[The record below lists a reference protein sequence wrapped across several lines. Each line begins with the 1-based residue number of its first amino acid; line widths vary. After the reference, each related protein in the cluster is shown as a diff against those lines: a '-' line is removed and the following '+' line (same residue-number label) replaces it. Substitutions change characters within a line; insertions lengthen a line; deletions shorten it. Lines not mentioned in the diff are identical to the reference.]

1 MDGTS
6 GSLSPVRYLALKQT
20 HTMIK
25 ITNAKGED
33 IYLNPAFITAVRPDK
48 DETTEVDYFGFSS
61 FVGSNLR
68 CLRTLESV
76 ESVVNK
82 INNSK

>member
-25 ITNAKGED
+25 ITTIKGED
-33 IYLNPAFITAVRPDK
+33 IYLNPAFITAVAPAK
-48 DETTEVDYFGFSS
+48 DETTEIDYFGFSS

-68 CLRTLESV
+68 CLKTLESV
-76 ESVVNK
+76 ESVVK
-82 INNSK
+82 RINNQ